1 MNGSHSLVPVPELWR
16 PLFLCCLGL
25 RQWAALINP
34 LQTKLSGKTRT
45 HWPSAPKEERHEHS
59 CLLKRKTS
67 TSSLNSRKIGEEK
80 TPWRSPTHNET
91 IALVCKKYTFYDL
104 ALKGIHGWIH
114 RKSGYFLM
122 NVHSATWFADEF
134 SQNMLN
140 HNIISAVN

>member
-91 IALVCKKYTFYDL
+91 IALVCKKYFFMTWLSKEFMAGFIENLEIFWWMCIVQLDL
-104 ALKGIHGWIH
+104 LMSFHKIC
-114 RKSGYFLM
+114 LM
-122 NVHSATWFADEF
+122 NTS
-134 SQNMLN
+134 LC
-140 HNIISAVN
+140 